1 MYAPTTL
8 EPAATAPNAS
18 APSGP
23 TRANDVRRA
32 GPVDDIGWLPAARL
46 GLLATHAASRESG
59 YRSLRVTAVLLALSG
74 IASVLLLSRIG
85 AAAASDVVA
94 LRILAYASWIF
105 GAFGLSVLLKTGTG
119 DAPALARLRG
129 FDSVPLRARTLGLA
143 WRLAFVGTL
152 GALPVVTAALV
163 AAPTNSVLLWRV
175 ALLGGAL
182 VYIALLSLVLA
193 LVGVVAERLRPE
205 SPRFTAALF
214 VLVPFG
220 IALLGAHVPSIPG
233 AFSWGLSQMLRWGA
247 FAS

>member
-8 EPAATAPNAS
+8 DRAATAPNAS
-18 APSGP
+18 APGGP
-23 TRANDVRRA
+23 APAIDGRRLTSA
-32 GPVDDIGWLPAARL
+32 EDIGWLPAARL

-59 YRSLRVTAVLLALSG
+59 YRSLRVTAVVLALSG
-74 IASVLLLSRIG
+74 TASVLLLARIG
-85 AAAASDVVA
+85 AAAASDVIA

-129 FDSVPLRARTLGLA
+129 FDSVPLRARALGLA
-143 WRLAFVGTL
+143 LRLAFVVAL
-152 GALPVVTAALV
+152 GALPVVIAALV

-175 ALLGGAL
+175 ALLGGSL
-182 VYIALLSLVLA
+182 VYIALLSTVLA
-193 LVGVVAERLRPE
+193 LVGVAAERLRPE

-220 IALLGAHVPSIPG
+220 IALLGPHVPSIPG
-233 AFSWGLSQMLRWGA
+233 AFAWGLSQMLRWGA